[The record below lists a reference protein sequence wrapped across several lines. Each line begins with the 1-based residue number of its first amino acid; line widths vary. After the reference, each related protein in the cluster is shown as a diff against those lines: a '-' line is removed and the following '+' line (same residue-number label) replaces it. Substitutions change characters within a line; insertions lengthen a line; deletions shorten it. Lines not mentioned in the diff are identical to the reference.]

1 MTSKKS
7 EDITSEK
14 DLEFSYELKIPK
26 DRVAVLIGK
35 HGEIKKRLEET
46 AKVGLK
52 IDSKEGDVIITGND
66 SIGLYTAKEVVHA
79 IARGFNPNIANLLL
93 KQDYMMETIDLR
105 DYAATKNAMLRLK
118 GRVIGTEGKSRRV
131 IEELTE
137 THISVYGKTISV
149 VGEIAN
155 VGIAKN
161 AIEKLLEGGMH
172 AGVYHELEK
181 KRREMK
187 LRKVEETF
195 DLVKE

>member
-1 MTSKKS
+1 
-7 EDITSEK
+7 
-14 DLEFSYELKIPK
+14 
-26 DRVAVLIGK
+26 
-35 HGEIKKRLEET
+35 
-46 AKVGLK
+46 
-52 IDSKEGDVIITGND
+52 
-66 SIGLYTAKEVVHA
+66 
-79 IARGFNPNIANLLL
+79 
-93 KQDYMMETIDLR
+93 METIDLR

-181 KRREMK
+181 KEGNEIEK
-187 LRKVEETF
+187 S
-195 DLVKE
+195 